1 MKSIEAIN
9 TDVTVIGL
17 GQMGTTLAS
26 LLLKSGYTVT
36 IWNRTK
42 SKGEIL
48 IKDGAKWAEN
58 IAAAIQ
64 ASDTIVICVF
74 DYAATRDILYTEDVT
89 ASLAGKTII
98 QLTTGSPTDAI
109 ESEAW
114 AQQHGAYY
122 IDGAIQVAPEQMGKS
137 NTTIFISGQQKTFST
152 SKTILNVF
160 GGNIKYLGE
169 KISAASAMDLASLSY
184 LYGSLLG
191 FFHAVR
197 ISEVEGFSAN
207 LLGEVIRE
215 ITPGFAEFIQYEASV
230 IQLDNFNITQSP
242 LSISVEATARILRSS
257 REYKI
262 NTELAELAASFLK
275 RAKEA
280 GYENEELASLI
291 KIFRA

>member
-9 TDVTVIGL
+9 TNVTVIGL

-58 IAAAIQ
+58 IAAAVQ

-74 DYAATRDILYTEDVT
+74 DYAATQDILYTEDVT
-89 ASLAGKTII
+89 ASLTGKTII

-191 FFHAVR
+191 FFMPCE
-197 ISEVEGFSAN
+197 SLKWKGSA
-207 LLGEVIRE
+207 L
-215 ITPGFAEFIQYEASV
+215 TS
-230 IQLDNFNITQSP
+230 
-242 LSISVEATARILRSS
+242 
-257 REYKI
+257 
-262 NTELAELAASFLK
+262 
-275 RAKEA
+275 
-280 GYENEELASLI
+280 
-291 KIFRA
+291 